1 MSITAVLLL
10 LFFSAMPFVE
20 ARYAIPPAIASG
32 EFTAFEAFAIGFTGN
47 VIPVVFLLLLLD
59 PVSAYLSSRSGLFER
74 FFTWLFTRTRRHTER
89 FERYGAL
96 ALMPFV
102 AVPLPVTG
110 AWTAC
115 AAAFVFGIRFR
126 YALPTIA
133 AGILIAALITTLG
146 TIGVIRGLP

>member
-1 MSITAVLLL
+1 MDLHAALLL
-10 LFFSAMPFVE
+10 IISSSLPFIE
-20 ARYAIPPAIASG
+20 ARYTIPPAILSG
-32 EFTAFEAFAIGFTGN
+32 QFTAPEAFLLGFTGN
-47 VIPVVFLLLLLD
+47 VVPVIVLLLLLE
-59 PVSAYLSSRSGLFER
+59 PISIFLAERSAFFER
-74 FFTWLFTRTRRHTER
+74 FFTWLFNRTRRHSAR
-89 FERYGAL
+89 FEKWGAL

-133 AGILIAALITTLG
+133 AGILIAAMATTLT
-146 TIGVIRGLP
+146 TIGLIGGFA